1 MRSKNEREGY
11 VQRMN
16 GGPNDKSSYREL
28 SVLSEVENNPQVSQR
43 QLAQRMG
50 IALGLTNVM
59 LRNLVQKGYI
69 RATKAGLKSWLY
81 NLTPEGFS
89 LKVKLTLGYVHR
101 VLDHYHGVRQTLA
114 DELAPLALN
123 SESRVAIYGT
133 TEFAELVFL
142 GLRDFSIEEIDI
154 FSSGNANGARF
165 LAMPVRDINTLVPAN
180 YDRVM
185 IAIVGESEAARLQLK
200 ERGVEP
206 SKMVSF
212 FPGGKA
218 EGLE

>member
-1 MRSKNEREGY
+1 MRSKDERKDL
-11 VQRMN
+11 
-16 GGPNDKSSYREL
+16 NDKSLYREL
-28 SVLSEVENNPQVSQR
+28 SLLSLVENDPQVSQR

-59 LRNLVQKGYI
+59 LRNLVHKGYI
-69 RATKAGLKSWLY
+69 RATKAGIKSWLY

-101 VLDHYHGVRQTLA
+101 VLDHYHDVRQTLA

-142 GLRDFSIEEIDI
+142 GLRDFGIEEIDI
-154 FSSGNANGARF
+154 FSSGNANGSRF
-165 LAMPVRDINTLVPAN
+165 LAMPVRDINTLVAAN
-180 YDRVM
+180 YDRIM
-185 IAIVGESEAARLQLK
+185 IAMVGEAESACLQLK

-218 EGLE
+218 EELE

>member
-1 MRSKNEREGY
+1 MRSKNERK
-11 VQRMN
+11 N
-16 GGPNDKSSYREL
+16 PNDKSLYRDL
-28 SVLSEVENNPQVSQR
+28 SLLSIVENNPKVSQR
-43 QLAQRMG
+43 QLAQRLG

-69 RATKAGLKSWLY
+69 RASNAGLKSWLY
-81 NLTPEGFS
+81 HLTPKGFS
-89 LKVKLTLGYVHR
+89 LKVKLTLCYVHR
-101 VLDHYHGVRQTLA
+101 VLDHYHDVRLTLA

-142 GLRDFSIEEIDI
+142 GLRDFGIEEIDI
-154 FSSGNANGARF
+154 FSSSEAAGSRF
-165 LAMPVRDINTLVPAN
+165 LAMPVRDIITLEPAG
-180 YDRVM
+180 YDRIM
-185 IAIVGESEAARLQLK
+185 IAIVGEAESVCLQLK

-218 EGLE
+218 E

>member
-1 MRSKNEREGY
+1 MRSENERRDSLE
-11 VQRMN
+11 
-16 GGPNDKSSYREL
+16 KSSYREL
-28 SVLSEVENNPQVSQR
+28 RLLSEVEDNPQVSQR
-43 QLAQRMG
+43 QLSQRMG

-101 VLDHYHGVRQTLA
+101 VLDHYHNIRQTLA
-114 DELAPLALN
+114 EELAPLALN

-142 GLRDFSIEEIDI
+142 GLRDFGIEEIDI
-154 FSSGNANGARF
+154 FSPEKANGARF
-165 LAMPVRDINTLVPAN
+165 LAMPVRDIATMVPEH

-185 IAIVGESEAARLQLK
+185 VAIIGESEPAFLRLK
-200 ERGVEP
+200 EQGVEP
-206 SKMVSF
+206 GKMVSF
-212 FPGGKA
+212 FPGGKV
-218 EGLE
+218 EEPKWVD

>member
-1 MRSKNEREGY
+1 MRSKNERK
-11 VQRMN
+11 N
-16 GGPNDKSSYREL
+16 LNDKSLYREL
-28 SVLSEVENNPQVSQR
+28 CLLSIVEKNPQVSQR
-43 QLAQRMG
+43 QLAQRLG

-59 LRNLVQKGYI
+59 LRSLVQKGYI
-69 RATKAGLKSWLY
+69 RATNAGLKSWLY

-101 VLDHYHGVRQTLA
+101 VLDHYHDVRQTLA
-114 DELAPLALN
+114 NELAPLALN

-142 GLRDFSIEEIDI
+142 GLRDFGIEEIDI
-154 FSSGNANGARF
+154 YSSGKADGSRF
-165 LAMPVRDINTLVPAN
+165 LAMPVRDINTLVAAN

-185 IAIVGESEAARLQLK
+185 IAIVGEAESDCSQLK
-200 ERGVEP
+200 ECGVEP
-206 SKMVSF
+206 IKMVSF
-212 FPGGKA
+212 FPGDRI